1 MGEGLI
7 KLRVRGGGRKEG
19 TFQERVRA
27 PHEGEGGIF
36 RKRGREGWRG
46 GILRMRREGGVDR

>member
-36 RKRGREGWRG
+36 RKREGWRG

>member
-36 RKRGREGWRG
+36 GKREGWRG

>member
-27 PHEGEGGIF
+27 LHEGEGGSSG
-36 RKRGREGWRG
+36 KERG
-46 GILRMRREGGVDR
+46 GEGESSG